1 MFWCYILKACGLTVL
16 FLSLTNRNPK
26 VVWCG
31 HRVLLPPKSHECILC
46 ILLFNRYSLK
56 EREREWE
63 LYLKWERH
71 ELLSTQQ
78 KAVSSLVL
86 KKKKIDESDL
96 CTCFC
101 YISIRDKSCLE
112 ITPRRVFIF
121 YFHIENQLDFL
132 KPQRARFCKLKLI
145 WAVSRTSLFWIEN
158 VLKELLYLLKELW
171 EIFCSFL

>member
-1 MFWCYILKACGLTVL
+1 MSLFGRGTKGVFMFWCYILKACGLTVL

-86 KKKKIDESDL
+86 KKKKNWRLHIKG
-96 CTCFC
+96 
-101 YISIRDKSCLE
+101 KSK
-112 ITPRRVFIF
+112 R
-121 YFHIENQLDFL
+121 FL
-132 KPQRARFCKLKLI
+132 KVPSVSTVVLLTHFLFRIKKCGSLPKLI
-145 WAVSRTSLFWIEN
+145 
-158 VLKELLYLLKELW
+158 
-171 EIFCSFL
+171 